1 MRPHVR
7 ASSQADDVSQARA
20 PLPPGDTTV
29 PVEPIDDAG
38 DETAI
43 DLAIEPDE
51 EPTTIRP
58 ARPTPMPPGVVPR
71 RPRMARGSS
80 HGIGERPLG
89 HIGKY
94 ELHGKL
100 GRGAFGVVYTARD
113 PSLDREVAIK
123 VLRPTHLTNQEIV
136 QRFLQEA
143 RATARIS
150 HPGIVTIHDC
160 GRIETNL
167 GETAFIAME
176 LLTGENLTSRLAR
189 TGRLAPEVAADIARQ
204 IASALEAAHRVDV
217 LHRDLKPDNLYV
229 VPDPAMP
236 GGERI
241 KVLDFGLAKLG
252 REGHTQLQ
260 TVFGT
265 PRYMSPEQC
274 RSATQLDHRSDIYSL
289 GCVLFELVTGR
300 TPFDGDVRQL
310 LERHQRA
317 TPPRTA
323 SLVPEVSPVLDRLIG
338 DMLAKDPME
347 RPQTM
352 GAVQR
357 ALRIAMEGPASG
369 APRSRPDSVPP
380 LVLPL
385 QPGPAEPAARP
396 VRPPSAPAVRPP
408 SSPLVRPPSS
418 PPIRL
423 SPPAARLVP
432 VPSHLGHGPLSSVE
446 ISITAMPPSTPADEP
461 GPAPIDA
468 GAVSGEIVV
477 PAVPSALAP
486 GPAPFPE
493 HRRQPPALV
502 GLCLLV
508 IAAITAVALAATV

>member
-1 MRPHVR
+1 MRAR
-7 ASSQADDVSQARA
+7 SQADHVSRAPA

-38 DETAI
+38 DETTI
-43 DLAIEPDE
+43 DLAVEPDE
-51 EPTTIRP
+51 EPTTI
-58 ARPTPMPPGVVPR
+58 RPTPMPPGVVPR

-123 VLRPTHLTNQEIV
+123 VLRPTHLTNQDIV

-274 RSATQLDHRSDIYSL
+274 RSSTQIDHRSDIYSL
-289 GCVLFELVTGR
+289 GCILFELVTGR
-300 TPFDGDVRQL
+300 FPFDGDVRQL
-310 LERHQRA
+310 LECHQRVI
-317 TPPRTA
+317 PPRA
-323 SLVPEVSPVLDRLIG
+323 RSLAPELSPALDDLIAE
-338 DMLAKDPME
+338 MLAKDPMD

-357 ALRIAMEGPASG
+357 ALHHICGTRPSTADLMPLAPTDPPARALAPPAPPWPIAPPM
-369 APRSRPDSVPP
+369 PRPPSVPP
-380 LVLPL
+380 VP
-385 QPGPAEPAARP
+385 PAFPEPAVAFERP
-396 VRPPSAPAVRPP
+396 LPRPRSVRPEGIEVPLVAAADELSGVVLVPASRAGRPSAG
-408 SSPLVRPPSS
+408 
-418 PPIRL
+418 
-423 SPPAARLVP
+423 ARATP
-432 VPSHLGHGPLSSVE
+432 GRAGRG
-446 ISITAMPPSTPADEP
+446 AML
-461 GPAPIDA
+461 A
-468 GAVSGEIVV
+468 GAAG
-477 PAVPSALAP
+477 ALLA
-486 GPAPFPE
+486 GVLA
-493 HRRQPPALV
+493 
-502 GLCLLV
+502 
-508 IAAITAVALAATV
+508 AVALLTAG